1 VFAGDLVEQG
11 APPSVGP
18 DSDLPAWPA
27 TLDALLALA
36 PRVVVP
42 GHGDPVDAAF
52 VSEQRGELRRKA
64 RAVDTVRE

>member
-1 VFAGDLVEQG
+1 V
-11 APPSVGP
+11 
-18 DSDLPAWPA
+18 PAEWPA

-52 VSEQRGELRRKA
+52 VAAQRDA
-64 RAVDTVRE
+64 PA